1 MGYFQIGYFSLKSV
15 SLLIYH
21 IVLILTIK
29 KLNHNISATQYNL
42 TENLTNLMAQIQK
55 VKDQFEHIVL
65 VVDPLVV
72 NKTMR

>member
-42 TENLTNLMAQIQK
+42 TENLTNLMGQIQK